1 MKTKIVFLFTLLA
14 LAPIIHGR
22 HTSSNHRYEKLDE
35 SKPVELVEP
44 EELEELKDPE
54 ELEDQEELEDLEEVE
69 EFEGPPPEETEESS
83 AEELSEGGVC
93 SVEAEDRN
101 DCGWIGI
108 DNTTCENR
116 GCCYDETVSDAAWC
130 FYPTDNKCYGID
142 PVEREDCGYSG
153 IQREECENER
163 GCCFDHTVP
172 NVPWCFK
179 GTEPPAEGV
188 CSVEAEDRNDCGWIG
203 IDEATCEYRGCCYD
217 ETVPDVAWCFY
228 PTDNKCYGIDPVE
241 REDCGHSGIQR
252 EECENDRGCC
262 FDHTVPNVPWC
273 FKGTEPPAKPANDH
287 STLGDICDVESEDRN
302 DCGWYGIDE
311 ATCEARGCCYDDTK
325 PKAKWCFYPTDNKC
339 YGIKPQE
346 REDCGYIGIQREEC
360 ENDRGCCF
368 DHTVQGV
375 PWCFKATGPVSVAP
389 PEVET
394 QEGSAGASEA

>member
-116 GCCYDETVSDAAWC
+116 GCCYDETVSDA
-130 FYPTDNKCYGID
+130 
-142 PVEREDCGYSG
+142 
-153 IQREECENER
+153 
-163 GCCFDHTVP
+163 
-172 NVPWCFK
+172 
-179 GTEPPAEGV
+179 
-188 CSVEAEDRNDCGWIG
+188 
-203 IDEATCEYRGCCYD
+203 
-217 ETVPDVAWCFY
+217 AWCFY